1 MRVIGATLWTD
12 FRLNSIA
19 HEAAAHKVA
28 LGMANFTGAIQ
39 HERKRFTTYE
49 STRSHAAERAFIED
63 ELAST
68 RKIGHS
74 AVVVTHRAPTP
85 RSIAPHFEGH
95 PCNPGLAS
103 DLDDLIERYQ
113 PALWVH
119 GHMHDAVEVQIGATR
134 VLCDPAGYNPEK
146 NEKRGYD
153 PTLCVEIT

>member
-113 PALWVH
+113 PARS
-119 GHMHDAVEVQIGATR
+119 GFTAACTTRSRPGCSATR
-134 VLCDPAGYNPEK
+134 QGTTPRRTRNGTNA
-146 NEKRGYD
+146 
-153 PTLCVEIT
+153 PTLCVEST